1 VRIYKDFSFE
11 SAHRLPLVPE
21 NHQCFNLHGHSFNAR
36 ITISGELLPQ
46 GWVMDFGE
54 VKKICSPI
62 INILDHSYLNEIE
75 GLENPTSE
83 NIAIW
88 LWEKISKDLQGL
100 YCIEVKETCN
110 SGCLYFG

>member
-1 VRIYKDFSFE
+1 MRIYKDFSFE

-75 GLENPTSE
+75 CLENPTSE

-100 YCIEVKETCN
+100 YSIEVK
-110 SGCLYFG
+110 